1 MQVGDLVRAKPSIF
15 EHIHPSERH
24 ETGWNFGFGVVV
36 RIHPC
41 RRHAYVTW
49 CSVPEEDPERIHIG
63 NLEVVCK

>member
-1 MQVGDLVRAKPSIF
+1 MQVGDLIRAKPSIF

-41 RRHAYVTW
+41 RRHAYVAW
-49 CSVPEEDPERIHIG
+49 CSDGLNEMIHIG